1 MNFLAVKDLKTSRL
15 LRQRLQREQAVL
27 LTSSGKPMAI
37 MLNVNKGED
46 PEAVLKAIREA
57 RGRMALQQIR
67 ETARDTGASRL
78 NLDGINLLI
87 DKTRKARR
95 SLA

>member
-15 LRQRLQREQAVL
+15 LRQRLQREQTVL

-57 RGRMALQQIR
+57 RGRMALQQIWK
-67 ETARDTGASRL
+67 TARDTGASRL

-87 DKTRKARR
+87 DKTRKTRR

>member
-1 MNFLAVKDLKTSRL
+1 MNFIAVKDLKTPRL
-15 LRQRLQREQAVL
+15 LRQRLQKEQTVL

-37 MLNVNKGED
+37 MLNVNKDED
-46 PEAVLKAIREA
+46 PEVVLKAIREA
-57 RGRMALQQIR
+57 RGRMVLQQIWKK
-67 ETARDTGASRL
+67 ARDTGASRL

-95 SLA
+95 SLS

>member
-15 LRQRLQREQAVL
+15 LRQRLQREQTIL

-46 PEAVLKAIREA
+46 PEVVLKAIREA
-57 RGRMALQQIR
+57 RGRMVLQQIWK
-67 ETARDTGASRL
+67 TARDTGASRL